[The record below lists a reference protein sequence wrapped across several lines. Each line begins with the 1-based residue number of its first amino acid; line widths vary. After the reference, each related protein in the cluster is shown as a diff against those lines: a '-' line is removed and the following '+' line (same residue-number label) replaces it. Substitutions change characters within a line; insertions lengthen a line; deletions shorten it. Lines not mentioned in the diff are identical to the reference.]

1 MSALMDRI
9 SRELIQPVQYWFSQ
23 RPPQEQKILIFGL
36 PVIVLLVLYILL
48 VQPLAQS
55 YLARKAALET
65 ANSDL
70 VWIRDQREILER
82 LNTACDPRSL
92 VYSQDSFEA
101 DIEAA
106 ARRFSL
112 VPNLRQQGGG
122 DSYQLILNNAQGNRV
137 LSLVRILSCSGA
149 SVVSL
154 DVQNAETDS
163 LEINAVLTI
172 VYGGAN

>member
-1 MSALMDRI
+1 MSAMMDRI
-9 SRELIQPVQYWFSQ
+9 SIGLIQPAQNWFSQ
-23 RPPQEQKILIFGL
+23 RPPQEKKILVLGL

-55 YLARKAALET
+55 YLARQTALDT

-70 VWIRDQREILER
+70 AWIRDQREILDR
-82 LNTACDPRSL
+82 LNTACDPRAL
-92 VYSQDSFEA
+92 VYSQDSFES

-112 VPNLRQQGGG
+112 VPNLRQQGG
-122 DSYQLILNNAQGNRV
+122 DNSYQLILNNAQGNRV
-137 LSLVRILSCSGA
+137 LTLVRILSCSGA
-149 SVVSL
+149 SVTSL
-154 DVQNAETDS
+154 DIQSAGTDG
-163 LEINAVLTI
+163 LEINAVLNI